1 MSIPE
6 NLKYTADHE
15 WVSSSGNEYLIG
27 ITDHAQDSLGDVTF
41 VELPEVGTHFEEKA
55 VFGVVESVK
64 AASDLYMPV
73 AGEVIE
79 VNEELNDSPDQVNSD
94 PYGNG
99 WMIKI
104 RPDAEESISKLL
116 DSSSYAQEIGN

>member
-1 MSIPE
+1 
-6 NLKYTADHE
+6 
-15 WVSSSGNEYLIG
+15 
-27 ITDHAQDSLGDVTF
+27 
-41 VELPEVGTHFEEKA
+41 
-55 VFGVVESVK
+55 
-64 AASDLYMPV
+64 MPV

-79 VNEELNDSPDQVNSD
+79 VNEELNNSPDQVNSD